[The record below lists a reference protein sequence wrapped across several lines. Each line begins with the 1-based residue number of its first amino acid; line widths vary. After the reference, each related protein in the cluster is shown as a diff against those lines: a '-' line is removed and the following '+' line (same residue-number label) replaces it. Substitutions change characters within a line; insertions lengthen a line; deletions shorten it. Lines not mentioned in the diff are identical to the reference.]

1 MTIADTIKG
10 EKIQYNINKEAA
22 EISALSSGKTNKFEY
37 LTIEDILPSDQSRI
51 IEQEKFKYFLLG
63 KAFEKQ
69 IKAIENQGEKQ
80 MGKGSD
86 FVTFKTKRNS

>member
-1 MTIADTIKG
+1 MLIQLKVKKYNTILI
-10 EKIQYNINKEAA
+10 EKQQKFQHYLPVKLIN
-22 EISALSSGKTNKFEY
+22 

-80 MGKGSD
+80 MGKGSMEN
-86 FVTFKTKRNS
+86 K